1 MSSVRKL
8 KIRDLTLRD
17 GQQSLF
23 ATRMTQEQVERV
35 LPFYKEAGFYAM
47 EVWGGAVPDTIMHYL
62 NEDPWYRL
70 ESIYKEMKG
79 VSLLASVSRG
89 RNLFGFNPYP
99 DDVIEGFNRQAIQ
112 SGIGI
117 MRVFDALNDV
127 ENIRSTIKFVKENG
141 GLADCA
147 ICYTID
153 PHFSAYAK
161 LKALLHAKLLNYNF
175 FTDDYFL
182 IKANQMVKMGAD
194 IITIKDKAG
203 LMTPGRAGELI
214 RLLKDKILVPV
225 DFHTHCTHGY
235 GLASTLMAILNGA
248 DIVDTNILNFSG
260 GSASPSFEIIQ
271 LFCNKLGIDTGIN
284 LEAVGKINL
293 ELKTI
298 REELSDFDETN
309 LFPRPFNISSEKLI
323 PELDAMLDLAID
335 YAKTNKE
342 SELIEV
348 CREIVTWFNLPE
360 PDGKIMK
367 AEIPDGMYSNM
378 RTQLKQLKL
387 EKLLPKAIE
396 QIPMVRLAS
405 GCPPLVTPTS
415 QIIGNQAV
423 NCALDQEK
431 GLPLYT
437 TKSIQY
443 VNLVKGVYGKTPVE
457 IDPEFRYR
465 IAGVKEETPYNT
477 KFYKKQENPV
487 FEEYGGVPLAKN
499 EKESLLL
506 ELFPQNAHEFLKT
519 TIEKKYLEEI
529 YKVEEEKQ
537 RRFEETKREYEA
549 LSPEEKEKRLQQGLY
564 TYPWTSFEEE
574 MEIGHS

>member
-1 MSSVRKL
+1 MRKL

-23 ATRMTQEQVERV
+23 ATRMTQEQIERL
-35 LPFYKEAGFYAM
+35 LPLYKEANFYAM

-70 ESIYKEMKG
+70 ESVYKELKG
-79 VSLLASVSRG
+79 ISLLASVSRG

-99 DDVIEGFNRQAIQ
+99 DDVIEGFNRQAIL

-117 MRVFDALNDV
+117 VRVFDALNDV
-127 ENIRSTIKFVKENG
+127 ENIRSTIKFVKDNG

-147 ICYTID
+147 VCYTID
-153 PHFSAYAK
+153 PHFSPYAK

-182 IKANQMVKMGAD
+182 NKASQMVKMGAD

-203 LMTPGRAGELI
+203 LITPGRAGELV
-214 RLLKDKILVPV
+214 RLLKEKIKVPV

-260 GSASPSFEIIQ
+260 GSASPSFEIVQ
-271 LFCNKLGIDTGIN
+271 LFCNRLGIDTGVN
-284 LEAVGKINL
+284 LVAVGKINR
-293 ELKTI
+293 ELKII
-298 REELSDFDETN
+298 REELADFDETN
-309 LFPRPFNISSEKLI
+309 LLPRPFDISSDQLN
-323 PELDAMLDLAID
+323 PELDAMFNLAID
-335 YAKTNKE
+335 YAKSNKE

-360 PDGKIMK
+360 PDSKIMK

-378 RTQLKQLKL
+378 KAQLKQLKL
-387 EKLLPKAIE
+387 EKLLPKALE

-487 FEEYGGVPLAKN
+487 FEEYGGVPLASN

-506 ELFPQNAHEFLKT
+506 ELFPQIAHEFLKT
-519 TIEKKYLEEI
+519 KIEQTYLEEI
-529 YKVEEEKQ
+529 HKVEEEKQ
-537 RRFEETKREYEA
+537 RKFEETKRAYEA

-564 TYPWTSFEEE
+564 SYPWTSFEEE

>member
-1 MSSVRKL
+1 
-8 KIRDLTLRD
+8 
-17 GQQSLF
+17 
-23 ATRMTQEQVERV
+23 MTQEQIDRL
-35 LPFYKEAGFYAM
+35 LPLYKDANFYAM
-47 EVWGGAVPDTIMHYL
+47 EVWGGAVPDTIMHHL

-70 ESIYKEMKG
+70 ESIYKDLKG

-127 ENIRSTIKFVKENG
+127 ENIRNTIKFVKDNG

-147 ICYTID
+147 VCYTID
-153 PHFSAYAK
+153 PHFSPYAK

-203 LMTPGRAGELI
+203 LLTPGRAGELI
-214 RLLKDKILVPV
+214 RLLKGKIKVPI

-235 GLASTLMAILNGA
+235 GVASTLTAIINGA

-271 LFCNKLGIDTGIN
+271 LFCKKLGIETGVN
-284 LEAVGKINL
+284 LEAVGRINR

-298 REELSDFDETN
+298 REELAEFDETN
-309 LFPRPFNISSEKLI
+309 LFPRPFDIGSDKLN
-323 PELDAMLDLAID
+323 PELDAMFNLAID

-360 PDGKIMK
+360 PDSKIMK

-378 RTQLKQLKL
+378 RAQLKQLKL
-387 EKLLPKAIE
+387 EKLLPKALE

-465 IAGVKEETPYNT
+465 IAGVREETPYNT

-487 FEEYGGVPLAKN
+487 FEEYGGVPLARN

-506 ELFPQNAHEFLKT
+506 ELFPQIAHAFLKT
-519 TIEKKYLEEI
+519 NIEKRYLDEI
-529 YKVEEEKQ
+529 HKVEEEKQ
-537 RRFEETKREYEA
+537 RKFEETKREYEA
-549 LSPEEKEKRLQQGLY
+549 LSPEEKEKRLQHGLY
-564 TYPWTSFEEE
+564 SYPWTSFEEG